1 MENLRDAEGFSIGKL
16 NQGLS
21 WCKVF
26 PRISLGVRDQEVC
39 TEKKTEEPKPHEL
52 CVCTKH
58 SSVVNAGG
66 GKGGG
71 LPGL

>member
-39 TEKKTEEPKPHEL
+39 TEKKEEPKPHEL

>member
-1 MENLRDAEGFSIGKL
+1 MV
-16 NQGLS
+16 QGIPQNKS
-21 WCKVF
+21 WSAR
-26 PRISLGVRDQEVC
+26 PRSLHR
-39 TEKKTEEPKPHEL
+39 KKTEEPKPHEL

-71 LPGL
+71 VTRAVTNGDGIRKTSKGSASTG